1 MKKILT
7 ILSLL
12 ALMLSCSRAGESPE
26 LKVYKT
32 VHYSVKA
39 SGASPKA
46 SLDESRY
53 IFESGDRLFITF
65 SSAAVDTSYVVGLLQ
80 IEKGRDLLD
89 RKNWKKT
96 GYPLLTSRS
105 MPGEFGTGHNAYVID
120 PDGEIS
126 SEPGESPGEE
136 ELS

>member
-53 IFESGDRLFITF
+53 IFESGDRLFVSHYEGGRALRI
-65 SSAAVDTSYVVGLLQ
+65 SDTYVGSIGIYGLFRRRP
-80 IEKGRDLLD
+80 GV
-89 RKNWKKT
+89 
-96 GYPLLTSRS
+96 RS
-105 MPGEFGTGHNAYVID
+105 
-120 PDGEIS
+120 
-126 SEPGESPGEE
+126 
-136 ELS
+136 